1 MMTKEGSTKID
12 CCEDLTGCKNPK
24 TSQGNQTICIGVN
37 EGVQV
42 NLIVG
47 HNVFRQRFLHCLK
60 QLSVLHHKPVQ
71 TLHLNFDTCTISIQ
85 TTPLVFRHVSCQ
97 TEEIGTDQN
106 KDISKLLNILMSK
119 SFAMREKLLNTL
131 FIVCEAFDKSKDSPQ
146 KEIINMFCQNI
157 VKNVPSFG
165 SPSFN
170 LILDF
175 IRFNN
180 LENTCAMRYSES
192 TKCIF
197 KVAKRLFGG
206 ATLRKNETQII
217 AGKVNPGF
225 NTPVEC
231 EALLPIPSETILDQF
246 QPLHFEIPRR
256 LKRLCLNINDLA

>member
-1 MMTKEGSTKID
+1 
-12 CCEDLTGCKNPK
+12 
-24 TSQGNQTICIGVN
+24 
-37 EGVQV
+37 
-42 NLIVG
+42 
-47 HNVFRQRFLHCLK
+47 
-60 QLSVLHHKPVQ
+60 
-71 TLHLNFDTCTISIQ
+71 
-85 TTPLVFRHVSCQ
+85 
-97 TEEIGTDQN
+97 
-106 KDISKLLNILMSK
+106 MSK

-175 IRFNN
+175 IRFYN

-197 KVAKRLFGG
+197 KVAKGLFGG
-206 ATLRKNETQII
+206 ATLRFLSGWKNETQIFT
-217 AGKVNPGF
+217 GKAKPGF
-225 NTPVEC
+225 YSPVEC
-231 EALLPIPSETILDQF
+231 QALLPIPSETILDQF

-256 LKRLCLNINDLA
+256 LQPGVYSSFIDVAVKSIPPSSSLVLKFDGRRIWPGFEDDEVGDVDLGGCETSLSLFEQKKIHFEIVEIVKTSCENITNLNKTDSIQLRKFWK